1 MSLCPH
7 PSSPLSSSFQ
17 SDRRVFGFVPS
28 SCGLTLSASLCC
40 CSGGSVV
47 QACLFCPFL
56 LSPGPCLNPPNPE
69 RALSHC
75 SHPIKSQCP
84 FCLCPF
90 LKQLF
95 LKKLLTLMA
104 IPPHPDPLFIPLDAR
119 CIGNTRIRFCV
130 FFFFHLKSPSSA
142 VLLHGYSGGSPQ
154 ATACHSGSLET
165 SCLLLR

>member
-1 MSLCPH
+1 MSLFYFPCLLEQNVPV
-7 PSSPLSSSFQ
+7 SSPILSPLFFLPERQESLWF
-17 SDRRVFGFVPS
+17 RPLS

-104 IPPHPDPLFIPLDAR
+104 IPPHPDPLFKPLDAR

-130 FFFFHLKSPSSA
+130 FFFSLKKPIFCCPSA
-142 VLLHGYSGGSPQ
+142 WI
-154 ATACHSGSLET
+154 
-165 SCLLLR
+165 